1 VVFTHR
7 LLSRLRGTGAVI
19 AAAWDFAGGGTG

>member
-1 VVFTHR
+1 MVFTHR

-19 AAAWDFAGGGTG
+19 TAAWTFADGGIG